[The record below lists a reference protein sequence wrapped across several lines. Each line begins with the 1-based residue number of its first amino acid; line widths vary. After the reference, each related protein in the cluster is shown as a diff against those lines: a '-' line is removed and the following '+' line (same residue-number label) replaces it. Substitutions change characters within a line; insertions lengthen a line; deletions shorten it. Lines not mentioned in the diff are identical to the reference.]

1 VGRVHGGGKRREE
14 GVEDGQRNA
23 DRIRKH
29 GRQSGRHGRR
39 KRAHGVSC
47 KRQAAGGRGRTKQ
60 LCYVWLDCSCQKSCC
75 EL

>member
-1 VGRVHGGGKRREE
+1 MGRVVHGGGKRREE

-47 KRQAAGGRGRTKQ
+47 KRQAADGPGRTMQ
-60 LCYVWLDCSCQKSCC
+60 LC
-75 EL
+75 